1 MRFSAGGSAKQGRD
15 RSTQAILPLKGKII
29 NCEKARLSKVLSSNE
44 IATLITALGGGIGNS
59 TNDNDEDDESFKTD
73 KLRYKKVIIMTDAD
87 VDGAHIKTLL
97 LTFFYRQMRP
107 LITDGCLYI
116 AQPPLYKAKKGNS
129 ETYLKDDDNLENYL
143 IDSGINE
150 SSYILSSGGA
160 IASNDLIDLV
170 GKSRNFKKVINSLH
184 KKYDQGFVESAAISG
199 AFANSLKVSDDKLF
213 EISNRLTKKYSDINA
228 NWNVTYHEENGLL
241 ASREVRGV
249 SEKMTIGKG
258 FFNSSDAR
266 RLEKISDEIKQFYPH
281 IDQETS
287 NIFERD
293 GRSYVISG
301 PIDLIE
307 SIFSEG
313 RKGLQI
319 QRYKGLGEM
328 NAEQLWDTTLD
339 PDSRRL
345 LRVKIDSGVDNSG
358 IFADLMG
365 DEVIKRREFIQDSI
379 ESGDLVANLDI

>member
-1 MRFSAGGSAKQGRD
+1 M
-15 RSTQAILPLKGKII
+15 
-29 NCEKARLSKVLSSNE
+29 
-44 IATLITALGGGIGNS
+44 
-59 TNDNDEDDESFKTD
+59 
-73 KLRYKKVIIMTDAD
+73 
-87 VDGAHIKTLL
+87 
-97 LTFFYRQMRP
+97 
-107 LITDGCLYI
+107 
-116 AQPPLYKAKKGNS
+116 
-129 ETYLKDDDNLENYL
+129 
-143 IDSGINE
+143 
-150 SSYILSSGGA
+150 
-160 IASNDLIDLV
+160 
-170 GKSRNFKKVINSLH
+170 
-184 KKYDQGFVESAAISG
+184 
-199 AFANSLKVSDDKLF
+199 
-213 EISNRLTKKYSDINA
+213 SNRLTKKYSDINA

-258 FFNSSDAR
+258 LFNSSDAR

-281 IDQETS
+281 TDQETS

-293 GRSYVISG
+293 GRSYIING

-313 RKGLQI
+313 RRGLQI